1 MKTFDQESVTK
12 GVSALHA
19 WVLLAFCSA
28 SFSAMAQKTLSPV
41 TVTAPAYTSHHGGY
55 LISGDFKT
63 DPRIPSVVFPSQALV
78 KDDVLSVE
86 PVHLADTDYLVVQE
100 CATADCTVA
109 SIVRV
114 WNADGAKTA
123 VRNSE
128 DRIQIQH
135 ENKYWIWVKHFP
147 EAFSAGCD
155 NCGEHYNSF
164 EPFSP
169 PMVLVPSGQLAAMN
183 KDELAAARA
192 EEPVQIESQ
201 THDGSTFVVT
211 YDGGTIVRIRRMHAD
226 HIDKSEH

>member
-1 MKTFDQESVTK
+1 MK
-12 GVSALHA
+12 
-19 WVLLAFCSA
+19 A
-28 SFSAMAQKTLSPV
+28 SSKYYSWIGLVGCIFSTVVMGQQTLSPV

-63 DPRIPSVVFPSQALV
+63 NPHIPSVVFPSQALV

-100 CATADCTVA
+100 CASADCSTA

-147 EAFSAGCD
+147 EAFSAGCH
-155 NCGEHYNSF
+155 CGEHYNSF

-169 PMVLVPSGQLAAMN
+169 PMVLIPSG
-183 KDELAAARA
+183 ELAALNKGELATA
-192 EEPVQIESQ
+192 QTQEPVQIESQ
-201 THDGSTFVVT
+201 THEGSTFVVA
-211 YDGGTIVRIRRMHAD
+211 YEDGSIVRIQRMHAD
-226 HIDKSEH
+226 HEGKSEH

>member
-1 MKTFDQESVTK
+1 MMFDLEAVMK
-12 GVSALHA
+12 GVSALRA
-19 WVLLAFCSA
+19 WAMLGFCFV
-28 SFSAMAQKTLSPV
+28 SFSAMAQKTLTPV

-100 CATADCTVA
+100 CATADCATA

-123 VRNSE
+123 VRNS
-128 DRIQIQH
+128 DNRIQIQH
-135 ENKYWIWVKHFP
+135 ENKYWIWVKHLP

-155 NCGEHYNSF
+155 NCGEHYSSF

-169 PMVLVPSGQLAAMN
+169 PMVLIPSGQLAAMN
-183 KDELAAARA
+183 KDELAAARTQ
-192 EEPVQIESQ
+192 EPVQIESQ
-201 THDGSTFVVT
+201 THEGSTFVVT

-226 HIDKSEH
+226 HVDKSEH